1 MKDYTNLNTTR
12 KEIIRNMIL
21 ASFGLFVFAI
31 GVYLTIQANIGV
43 APWDVLNIGIS
54 KSLGILYGP
63 AKAANAGGV
72 SVSQLEMAQN
82 AHMVHWTFDEVDN
95 RLKGIMHNI
104 YTRAAETAKEFGSP
118 DNLLLGANISA
129 FREVADAMILQGDY

>member
-1 MKDYTNLNTTR
+1 MTNLTTLCP
-12 KEIIRNMIL
+12 KDEEIWVTYYKKDELLFFLTGPAGMPSTL
-21 ASFGLFVFAI
+21 AAI
-31 GVYLTIQANIGV
+31 QQYLNA
-43 APWDVLNIGIS
+43 
-54 KSLGILYGP
+54 GILYGP

-95 RLKGIMHNI
+95 RLKGIMHSI